1 MHIILSQMGAVPFY
15 EQIAVQI
22 REMIMRKELQ
32 EGDALPS
39 MRQLARDLHVSII
52 TTQRAYE
59 ELEKNGLIR
68 IVPAKGAF
76 VAQTDQK
83 RIREMALGEIQGCL
97 QKALETARQNGIAE
111 EEVEKL
117 LRQLGKD
124 V

>member
-1 MHIILSQMGAVPFY
+1 MHIILSQMRAVPFY
-15 EQIAVQI
+15 EQIAVRI

-83 RIREMALGEIQGCL
+83 RIREMALGEIRGCL